1 MPNQIDTAPR
11 AWHALPVDDV
21 LSTLGTSASGL
32 DPEEAARR
40 LERFGPNR
48 LPVARR
54 KGALQRLL
62 AQFQNI
68 LIYILLAAGV
78 VTALLGE
85 WIDSGVILA
94 VVVINAA
101 IGFIQESR
109 AEQALESIRNLLSL
123 EAAVLRDGKRR
134 VVPAEELVPG
144 DVVVLRQGDK
154 IPADVRML
162 GTRELR
168 VDESMLTGES
178 VPVTKGP
185 PGVPEETPLAE
196 RTSFAYSG
204 TLVAAGEGKGV
215 VVATGEGTE
224 IGKIST
230 LLAEVEPLQTPLLR
244 KIEAFGRTLALVI
257 VGLSALTF
265 LFGFLVRGYTAEDMF
280 MAAVAL
286 AVAAIPEGL
295 PAILTITLAIGV
307 QRMAGRKAIIRHL
320 PAVETLGSVTVICS
334 DKTGTLTRNEMT
346 AQVVLTPAGR
356 FGIGG
361 TGYRPE
367 GGFTTGEREVDP
379 TAHADLMEALRAGV
393 ACNDAGLVQEGEA
406 WTIEGD
412 PTEGA
417 LLVAGR
423 KAGFETGALEREMP
437 RVDAIPFTSEERY
450 MATAHRAEGGQ
461 VLYVKGAPERVLG
474 MCRAEWTPDGKP
486 GEERFD
492 VADWGR
498 RADALAAEGQ
508 RVLAVARADRERD
521 GQLEPEEVEQGL
533 LLLGLFGLIDPP
545 RPEAIEAVAL
555 CQHAG
560 IRVKMITGDHAKTA
574 LAIATQMG
582 IGDGDRA
589 MTGAELDRGNP
600 EALTELA
607 TTIDVFARVA
617 PEHKLRLVEA
627 LQTAGQVVAMTGDGV
642 NDAPALKRADIGVA
656 MGVKGTEAA
665 KEASSMVLAD
675 DNFASIE
682 AAVEEGRTVF
692 DNIRKAL
699 LFILPTNG
707 GEALVVLGAVMLGRT
722 LPLSPVQILWVNMI
736 TAVTLALALA
746 FEPPE
751 PDVMDRPPRNPREP
765 ILTRFFIWRI
775 LFVSA
780 VIFAGTFG
788 LFIWVR
794 GEGMALDLSRTVAL
808 NTIVFFEIFYLFNSR
823 HIIAPA
829 LNLEG
834 IFGSRKVLGSVGV
847 VIAAQMLLTY
857 WPPLQRLFGTAA
869 IGTAEWLLILPVAIS
884 VLFIVEIEKYVWR
897 RRGMKSG

>member
-1 MPNQIDTAPR
+1 MPNSIDTAAR
-11 AWHALPVDDV
+11 AWHALPPEEV
-21 LSTLGTSASGL
+21 LDALGTSTSGL
-32 DPEEAARR
+32 DREDAAQR

-48 LPVARR
+48 LPPATR
-54 KGALQRLL
+54 KSALQRVL

-68 LIYILLAAGV
+68 LIHILLVAAV

-94 VVVINAA
+94 VVILNAA
-101 IGFIQESR
+101 IGFVQESR

-123 EAAVLRDGKRR
+123 EAAVVRSGRRR

-154 IPADVRML
+154 VPADVRVL

-168 VDESMLTGES
+168 VDEAMLTGES
-178 VPVTKGP
+178 VPVTKAP
-185 PGVPEETPLAE
+185 AGVPEETPLAE

-215 VVATGEGTE
+215 VVATGEATE

-230 LLAEVEPLQTPLLR
+230 MLAEVEPLQTPLLR
-244 KIEAFGRTLALVI
+244 KIEAFGRTLASIIL
-257 VGLSALTF
+257 GLSALTF
-265 LFGFLVRGYTAEDMF
+265 LFGFLLRGYTAEDMF
-280 MAAVAL
+280 MVAVAL

-346 AQVVLTPAGR
+346 AQTVVTPSGQFRISGAGYEPDGR
-356 FGIGG
+356 FTIDD
-361 TGYRPE
+361 
-367 GGFTTGEREVDP
+367 REVDP
-379 TAHADLMEALRAGV
+379 ADHADLLEALRAGV
-393 ACNDAGLVQEGEA
+393 LCNDAGLVQDGRH
-406 WTIEGD
+406 WRIEGD

-423 KAGFETGALEREMP
+423 KAGLEAEALAREAP
-437 RVDAIPFTSEERY
+437 RADAIPFTSEQRY
-450 MATAHRAEGGQ
+450 MATAHEAADGQ

-474 MCRAEWTPDGKP
+474 MCRGRWTPDGTED
-486 GEERFD
+486 GNGFD
-492 VADWGR
+492 VAEWGT

-508 RVLAVARADRERD
+508 RVLAVARASRARD
-521 GQLEPEEVEQGL
+521 GQIESSEVEQDL
-533 LLLGLFGLIDPP
+533 LFLGLFGLMDPP
-545 RPEAIEAVAL
+545 RPEAIEAIEH
-555 CQHAG
+555 CQDAG

-582 IGDGDRA
+582 IGDGERA
-589 MTGAELDRGNP
+589 MTGAELDRGDLG
-600 EALTELA
+600 ALTDLA
-607 TTIDVFARVA
+607 VTIDVFARVA

-627 LQTAGQVVAMTGDGV
+627 LQGAGQIAAMTGDGV

-656 MGVKGTEAA
+656 MGIKGTEAA

-675 DNFASIE
+675 DNFASIA
-682 AAVEEGRTVF
+682 AAVEEGRTVY

-746 FEPPE
+746 FEAPE
-751 PDVMDRPPRNPREP
+751 PDVMNRPPRSPREP

-775 LFVSA
+775 LFVSL

-788 LFIWVR
+788 LFTWAR
-794 GEGMALDLSRTVAL
+794 AEGMALDVARTVAL
-808 NTIVFFEIFYLFNSR
+808 NTIVCFEIFYLFNSR
-823 HIIAPA
+823 HIVAPV
-829 LNLEG
+829 LNREG
-834 IFGSRKVLGSVGV
+834 LFGSRKVLGAVGLV
-847 VIAAQMLLTY
+847 VVAQMLLTY
-857 WPPLQRLFGTAA
+857 WAPLQRLFGTAA
-869 IGTAEWLLILPVAIS
+869 LGTAEWLVILPVAVS
-884 VLFIVEIEKYVWR
+884 VLFIVEIEKYVLR